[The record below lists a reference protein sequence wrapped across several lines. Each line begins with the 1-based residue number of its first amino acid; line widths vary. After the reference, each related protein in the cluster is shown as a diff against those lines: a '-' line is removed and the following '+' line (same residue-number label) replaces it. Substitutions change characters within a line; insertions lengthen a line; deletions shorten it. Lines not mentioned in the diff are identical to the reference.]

1 MLIILLL
8 FALTRTLNGA
18 PLRVPDRHPAL
29 DIHDIQG
36 HFGQRSVNDIV
47 ISCFATLYACTWSAI
62 HPNIPAP
69 TDSWWTCFKRQIV
82 TMIYALLAPELITT
96 WALRQRLAAR
106 RIRNEYNKKIK
117 IIDSELE
124 QQNECKLSCVLD
136 NIRALFQDQSSPP
149 AFQKGRIER
158 WTLTH
163 GFFLQM
169 GGFMLCEDGRPIQT
183 LADAASG
190 KRDRRPPL
198 ADSGGPT
205 TLMWNI
211 DNDMIDPPRI
221 TAEDINDR
229 SKGDAISKAFVI
241 LQTTWF
247 IAQCLARWSNRL
259 AVTELEVVT
268 LAFATLN
275 GITYG
280 LWWYKP
286 QNVGRPVFLESKK
299 PRASYRDSSSSS
311 MIPRHAKESRLRL
324 LLRQDIKDLAPS
336 APWMLLGRIPRRI
349 LRALIAPMT
358 SLVGNTPSAVRESD
372 LRVSM
377 FHAAFTDAD
386 GQTIVAFTAIGALFG
401 IVHLIPS
408 WFLDYSS
415 RQEMWLWRA
424 SAIVVT
430 ALPIFVSVMTR
441 LATQIDDFQIFF
453 LFMFIAVPFYVCSR
467 IALLT
472 IPLISLHS
480 LTPTALQTVD
490 WTTFIPHL

>member
-1 MLIILLL
+1 M
-8 FALTRTLNGA
+8 
-18 PLRVPDRHPAL
+18 
-29 DIHDIQG
+29 HDTQS

-47 ISCFATLYACTWSAI
+47 VSCFATLYACTWSAI

-82 TMIYALLAPELITT
+82 TMVYALLAPELITT

-106 RIRNEYNKKIK
+106 RIMNEYNEKT
-117 IIDSELE
+117 S
-124 QQNECKLSCVLD
+124 
-136 NIRALFQDQSSPP
+136 
-149 AFQKGRIER
+149 RIER
-158 WTLTH
+158 WSLTH

-183 LADAASG
+183 LADTAI
-190 KRDRRPPL
+190 
-198 ADSGGPT
+198 PT

-229 SKGDAISKAFVI
+229 SKGNAISKAFVI

-311 MIPRHAKESRLRL
+311 TIPRHAKESRLRL
-324 LLRQDIKDLAPS
+324 LLRQDIKDLAQS

-349 LRALIAPMT
+349 LRALITPMT
-358 SLVGNTPSAVRESD
+358 SLVGNTPSAVRDSD
-372 LRVSM
+372 LRVAM